1 MAELF
6 QLAAILLAGPLLLT
20 VGAVAWMRHDQRRA
34 ERQQSAQWQ
43 QRFLDAR

>member
-20 VGAVAWMRHDQRRA
+20 IGAVAWVRYDHHHETQRRA
-34 ERQQSAQWQ
+34 RQWR
-43 QRFLDAR
+43 QRFLEGR